1 MFTNTGLTHAVAT
14 EFVAGTPITPWY
26 LGLIN
31 NSPTPTLA
39 GGDTLASHTGWS
51 EIAYSTGYTGNRPA
65 WGNGAVSGNATTN
78 ASTVNFAMLGTYTVY
93 GLFVCSVATGTT
105 GTLSCTA
112 AFSGGT
118 QGVSNGDTL
127 QCSMTISAVSG

>member
-1 MFTNTGLTHAVAT
+1 VSFL
-14 EFVAGTPITPWY
+14 FLRR

-39 GGDTLASHTGWS
+39 SGDTLASHTGWS
-51 EIAYSTGYTGNRPA
+51 EIAYSTGYTGNRPG
-65 WGNGAVSGNATTN
+65 WTNGAVSGNATTN
-78 ASTVNFAMLGTYTVY
+78 ASTINFAMLGTYTVY
-93 GLFVCSVATGTT
+93 GLFVASVATGTT

-127 QCSMTISAVSG
+127 QTSMTISAASG